1 MMRLILIE
9 MIETTMRQ
17 RGYSIIAAAMVATCL
32 TMLSS
37 RAYALEADH
46 FAYSSKLSSGN
57 WVKVELPTAGV
68 YEITADE
75 LSQMGFDDI
84 NAVKVFGRSAKLMS
98 ESLEDTDFDDLEQV
112 ATTIF
117 DDKICFYCSG
127 TFTRT
132 ITWYNEEPF
141 VRMTT
146 NSYSVSS
153 YYFLTDDEAY
163 TPLEIEQTS
172 GVESTDAD
180 VTESYAVS
188 HHERDLVS
196 IGQSG
201 KKFLGEA
208 FDVSHNLSLTLD
220 VPRYILDTPINLYTI
235 TGYNLSVLSKLKMS
249 LGGTSVSFIGG
260 SNSIA
265 QVYSSHTFYTEVTS
279 RGTVTPLTAET
290 PMQCEMSVTTTGS
303 VEIANLDAITLLYK
317 QSNTLAADSAQLD
330 MLYFAPTATDRIVVE
345 GASSSC
351 IAWMVDDLSVLAQ
364 YELTA
369 NDSGAYFAPG
379 VDAEYA
385 DFVVF
390 DPSMT
395 LLKVSSYETVENQ
408 NLHAMEVPDM
418 LIITQPGLMEQAQRV
433 ADMHAEH
440 DDMDVAV
447 IEQGKI
453 FNEFSSGAA
462 DAMAIRLLAKMLYSR
477 DSDKFRHLLLFGGGS
492 YDNRKLVGT
501 YSENLL
507 ITFQSDNSQSETTS
521 YTCDNFFGMLGDDAG
536 STITKIPVSIGVGR
550 IPAKT
555 VSQAKVAVDKIVDYI
570 TNPDYG
576 AWRNRVM
583 LSADE
588 GDDELY
594 MYQAEDVQAY
604 FDTNT
609 VSNPVFAKA
618 YVDEFQA
625 DKYGVSE
632 VARKHYISQLKHGL
646 LFATFIGHGNPKY
659 ITLNAQ
665 MYRVRDALEHIYD
678 HLPFMT
684 FASCDVTRFDGD
696 EVGLA
701 EEMLFKENGGVIGCI
716 CSARTVY
723 ASQNHTLNLQIIKN
737 LFNLD
742 PDGNVP
748 TVGYAFAEAIR
759 SYGTTTNL
767 NKLNFQLLGDPAM
780 RLNFPQNLAEVTTIG
795 GTDISDSTTVASIS
809 PMTQVTISGVIRT
822 LDGSIDTDFDGDVT
836 VTLYDREYYF
846 DTFTSTTSSSSS
858 YDSYHQRGEL
868 SQTDGRV
875 SAGCW
880 EVTLLVSPDCTACG
894 ETGLIAVYAHR
905 DDSELVVDG
914 STENV
919 IITSYDKS
927 VAITD
932 ETAPVVEK
940 MYLNDETFTN
950 GDVVLYD
957 PKLHIEVTDDY
968 GIYSQTVAVAK
979 ALSIVLDGSKSY
991 SEARN
996 IVNLSDSGRKAT
1008 IDMTLTNLSAGPHT
1022 LVFTIYDFAGNSAEA
1037 TIDFFVEVAAATA
1050 SVVADDDK
1058 VREDVTFTLSHSFL
1072 SEPQSTLYVLDM
1084 AGNTVWSDTFSGDE
1098 YSWDLIGSN
1107 GDRIP
1112 SGRYRYYFT
1121 LESGTSRAHTPM
1133 QTIVVIEP

>member
-1 MMRLILIE
+1 MS
-9 MIETTMRQ
+9 ETTEMW
-17 RGYSIIAAAMVATCL
+17 RGYRIFATAIVVACSIVLCNSAN
-32 TMLSS
+32 
-37 RAYALEADH
+37 ALDAGH
-46 FAYSSKLSSGN
+46 FASSSKLASGK

-84 NAVKVFGRSAKLMS
+84 NSVKVFGRSAKLMS
-98 ESLEDTDFDDLEQV
+98 ESLEDTDFDDLEQI

-117 DDKICFYCSG
+117 EDKICFYCSG

-132 ITWYNEEPF
+132 ITWYDEEPF
-141 VRMTT
+141 VRLTT
-146 NSYSVSS
+146 NCYSVSS
-153 YYFLTDDEAY
+153 YYFITDDEAY
-163 TPLEIEQTS
+163 TPLEIEQAS
-172 GVESTDAD
+172 GAESTEAD

-188 HHERDLVS
+188 HHERDLTS

-208 FDVSHNLSLTLD
+208 FDVSHNLSLSLD
-220 VPRYILDTPINLYTI
+220 VPGYIADTPINLYTI
-235 TGYNLSVLSKLKMS
+235 SGYNLSVLSKLKMS
-249 LGGTSVSFIGG
+249 LGGSSVEFIGG

-265 QVYSSHTFYTEVTS
+265 QVFSSHTYYTEVTS
-279 RGTVTPLTAET
+279 RGSVTPLTAES
-290 PMQCEMSVTTTGS
+290 PMQCELSITTTGS
-303 VEIANLDAITLLYK
+303 VDIANLDAITLLYR
-317 QSNTLAADSAQLD
+317 QSNTLATDSAQLT
-330 MLYFAPTATDRIVVE
+330 LLCFAPTATDRIVVD

-351 IAWMVDDLSVLAQ
+351 IAWMVDDLGVLAQ
-364 YELTA
+364 YELTDNEA
-369 NDSGAYFAPG
+369 GAYFAPG

-390 DPSMT
+390 DPSRT

-408 NLHAMEVPDM
+408 NLHGLDVPDM
-418 LIITQPGLMEQAQRV
+418 LIITQPGLMEQAQRL

-440 DDMDVAV
+440 DGMDVAV

-453 FNEFSSGAA
+453 FNEFSSGAN
-462 DAMAIRLLAKMLYSR
+462 DAMAIRLMAKMFYAR
-477 DSDKFRHLLLFGGGS
+477 DSVKFRHLLLFGGGS
-492 YDNRKLVGT
+492 YDNRKLVGS

-507 ITFQSDNSQSETTS
+507 ITYQSENSQSETTS

-555 VSQAKVAVDKIVDYI
+555 VSQAKVAVDKIVDYV

-576 AWRNRVM
+576 AWHNRVM

-594 MYQAEDVQAY
+594 MCQAEDIQAS
-604 FDTNT
+604 FAANT
-609 VSNPVFAKA
+609 VCNPVFSKA
-618 YVDEFQA
+618 YVDEFEA
-625 DKYGVSE
+625 DEYGVSE
-632 VARKHYISQLKHGL
+632 AAREHFISQLKHGM

-659 ITLNAQ
+659 LTLNAQ
-665 MYRVRDALEHIYD
+665 MYRMRDALEQNYD
-678 HLPFMT
+678 YLPFMT

-723 ASQNHTLNLQIIKN
+723 ANQNHVLNLQIIKN

-742 PDGNVP
+742 PDGKVP

-767 NKLNFQLLGDPAM
+767 NKLNFHLIGDPAM

-795 GTDISDSTTVASIS
+795 GTDISDGTTTASIS
-809 PMTQVTISGVIRT
+809 PMTQVTISGVIRA

-846 DTFTSTTSSSSS
+846 DTFTGVTGSATS

-880 EVTLLVSPDCTACG
+880 EVTLLVSPDCTAWG

-905 DDSELVVDG
+905 DDSELVVSG

-919 IITSYDKS
+919 VITSYDKS

-957 PKLHIEVTDDY
+957 PRLHIEATDDY
-968 GIYSQTVAVAK
+968 GIYSQTIAVAK
-979 ALSIVLDGSKSY
+979 SLTLILDGSKSY
-991 SEARN
+991 SDARN
-996 IVNLSDSGRKAT
+996 IVNLTDSGRRAT
-1008 IDMTLTNLSAGPHT
+1008 IDMTLTDLSAGSHT
-1022 LVFTIYDFAGNSAEA
+1022 LVFTVYDFAGNSAEA
-1037 TIDFFVEVAAATA
+1037 TIDFFVEVATATA
-1050 SVVADDDK
+1050 SVDADDK
-1058 VREDVTFTLSHSFL
+1058 VRDGVIFTLSHSFL
-1072 SEPQSTLYVLDM
+1072 SEPQCTLYVLDM
-1084 AGNTVWSDTFSGDE
+1084 AGNTVWSGTFSGEE

-1121 LESGTSRAHTPM
+1121 LESGASRAHTAM
-1133 QTIVVIEP
+1133 QTIVVLEP